1 MRKTAQIQIGH
12 FGRPHEGQGLKIS
25 ADMGVPSER
34 AFKYLPDGEKIVQ
47 KFELVMKR
55 DACNRQHPYYRP
67 MIRSIHRKMVA
78 GNRDKQCQRSKPGFA
93 LLQRASARL
102 SYVPYVCPPRE
113 FTVFDAVLALFDG
126 SGCGFRHRG
135 RDFDTEVE
143 PHPKNK
149 KIQIGHFGRPPRGS
163 RVENLC

>member
-1 MRKTAQIQIGH
+1 
-12 FGRPHEGQGLKIS
+12 
-25 ADMGVPSER
+25 
-34 AFKYLPDGEKIVQ
+34 
-47 KFELVMKR
+47 
-55 DACNRQHPYYRP
+55 
-67 MIRSIHRKMVA
+67 MVA

-102 SYVPYVCPPRE
+102 SDVPYVCPPRE

-143 PHPKNK
+143 PHPKNIFEKIFFGEKSLYVEKIKGRTLNPKISK
-149 KIQIGHFGRPPRGS
+149 KLFFS
-163 RVENLC
+163 KKSF